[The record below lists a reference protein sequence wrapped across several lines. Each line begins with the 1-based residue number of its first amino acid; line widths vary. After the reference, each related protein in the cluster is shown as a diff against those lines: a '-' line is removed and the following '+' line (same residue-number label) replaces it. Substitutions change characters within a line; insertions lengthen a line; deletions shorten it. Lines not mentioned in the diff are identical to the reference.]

1 MGGPLALTISSH
13 TIQTRPAPWDRVN
26 PLHAVT
32 RSRRRGR
39 RRGSRPPL
47 ARILD
52 DRDFIAHAKDE
63 AGAGTCGSSA
73 HLLRCA
79 HVSRTDRATR
89 GAERPVEST
98 NHVRDRSAR
107 TAHRRP
113 RRRYCLRNFRPER
126 DFCAVHWP
134 WPSVHTP
141 YRPGPRR
148 GTACILCTRSPG
160 PGDEVVV
167 GALRRRWRASWTT
180 EIASHMPR
188 ARPRVESSTS
198 VLISCAARMYPA

>member
-1 MGGPLALTISSH
+1 MPRA
-13 TIQTRPAPWDRVN
+13 RPR
-26 PLHAVT
+26 
-32 RSRRRGR
+32 
-39 RRGSRPPL
+39 
-47 ARILD
+47 
-52 DRDFIAHAKDE
+52 
-63 AGAGTCGSSA
+63 
-73 HLLRCA
+73 
-79 HVSRTDRATR
+79 
-89 GAERPVEST
+89 VESST
-98 NHVRDRSAR
+98 SVLISCAARMYPAQTEPHVVPRVWSKVRITCEIGSAR